1 MQKVRQKLSAQS
13 MKHKSLGVGK
23 RLVRNWWTVALRGAI
38 AIIFGL
44 VALCW
49 PALTLASLVY
59 LFASFWLVGGILLA
73 IAAFQERLQDTH
85 SRLLLVEGII
95 GIAVSAI
102 AFISPGIAGF
112 VLLYLIAIWAI
123 GTGVFEIIASMQLRQ
138 TIVNERLPAVAGII
152 SVIFGVMLIIWPVAQ
167 ALAILWL
174 IAAHNI
180 VFGTLLLI
188 LGLRL
193 RSWGRRNAKLKIPVG
208 QTRS

>member
-1 MQKVRQKLSAQS
+1 MTKKMQKVRRKLPARSE
-13 MKHKSLGVGK
+13 KHKTFGMGK
-23 RLVRNWWTVALRGAI
+23 RLARNWWTVALRGAI

-49 PALTLASLVY
+49 PTLTLASLVY

-73 IAAFQERLQDTH
+73 IAAFQERLQNIH

-95 GIAVSAI
+95 GLAVGAI

-123 GTGVFEIIASMQLRQ
+123 GTGLFELIASLQLQQ
-138 TIVNERLPAVAGII
+138 TIENKWLPAIAGIVSI
-152 SVIFGVMLIIWPVAQ
+152 IFGLILIIWPVAQ
-167 ALAILWL
+167 ALTFLWL
-174 IAAHNI
+174 IAAYN
-180 VFGTLLLI
+180 VLFGMLLLI

-193 RSWGRRNAKLKIPVG
+193 RLEFKLD
-208 QTRS
+208 

>member
-1 MQKVRQKLSAQS
+1 MQKVRRKLPAQS
-13 MKHKSLGVGK
+13 MKHKSLGMGK
-23 RLVRNWWTVALRGAI
+23 RLARNWWTVALRGAI

-49 PALTLASLVY
+49 PTLTLASLVY

-73 IAAFQERLQDTH
+73 IAAFRERLQDTH

-95 GIAVSAI
+95 GVAVGAI

-123 GTGVFEIIASMQLRQ
+123 GTGLFEIIASIQLRQ
-138 TIVNERLPAVAGII
+138 TIVNEWLPAVAGIV
-152 SVIFGVMLIIWPVAQ
+152 SVIFGVMLITWPVAQ

-174 IAAHNI
+174 IAAYNI
-180 VFGTLLLI
+180 LFGTLLLI

-193 RSWGRRNAKLKIPVG
+193 RIWGRRNSKFKI
-208 QTRS
+208 QNSRI

>member
-1 MQKVRQKLSAQS
+1 MTKKMQKVRRKLPARSV
-13 MKHKSLGVGK
+13 KHKTFGMGK
-23 RLVRNWWTVALRGAI
+23 RLARNWWTVALRGAI

-49 PALTLASLVY
+49 PTLTLASLVY
-59 LFASFWLVGGILLA
+59 LFASFWLVGGILLV

-95 GIAVSAI
+95 GLAVGAI

-123 GTGVFEIIASMQLRQ
+123 GTGLFELIASMQLQQ
-138 TIVNERLPAVAGII
+138 TIENKWLPAVAGIVSI
-152 SVIFGVMLIIWPVAQ
+152 IFGLILIIWPVAQ
-167 ALAILWL
+167 ALTFLWL
-174 IAAHNI
+174 IAAYN
-180 VFGTLLLI
+180 VLFGMLLLI

-193 RSWGRRNAKLKIPVG
+193 RLEFRLD
-208 QTRS
+208 

>member
-1 MQKVRQKLSAQS
+1 MTKKMQKVRRKLPARSV
-13 MKHKSLGVGK
+13 KYKTLGMGK
-23 RLVRNWWTVALRGAI
+23 RLARNWWTVALRGAI

-44 VALCW
+44 AALFW
-49 PALTLASLVY
+49 PTITLASLVY

-95 GIAVSAI
+95 GVAVGAI

-123 GTGVFEIIASMQLRQ
+123 GTGLFELIASRQLRK
-138 TIVNERLPAVAGII
+138 TIENEWLPAVAGIVSI
-152 SVIFGVMLIIWPVAQ
+152 IFGVMLIIWPVAQ
-167 ALAILWL
+167 ALAFLWL
-174 IAAHNI
+174 IAAYN
-180 VFGTLLLI
+180 VLFGMLLLI

-193 RSWGRRNAKLKIPVG
+193 RRWGIRNSKLKV
-208 QTRS
+208 

>member
-1 MQKVRQKLSAQS
+1 M
-13 MKHKSLGVGK
+13 GK
-23 RLVRNWWTVALRGAI
+23 RLARNWWTVALRGAI

-49 PALTLASLVY
+49 PTLTLASLVY

-73 IAAFQERLQDTH
+73 IAAFQERLQNIH

-95 GIAVSAI
+95 GLAVGAI

-123 GTGVFEIIASMQLRQ
+123 GTGLFELIASLQLQQ
-138 TIVNERLPAVAGII
+138 TIENKWLPAIAGIVSI
-152 SVIFGVMLIIWPVAQ
+152 IFGLILIIWPVAQ
-167 ALAILWL
+167 ALTFLWL
-174 IAAHNI
+174 IAAYN
-180 VFGTLLLI
+180 VLFGMLLLI

-193 RSWGRRNAKLKIPVG
+193 RLEFKLD
-208 QTRS
+208 